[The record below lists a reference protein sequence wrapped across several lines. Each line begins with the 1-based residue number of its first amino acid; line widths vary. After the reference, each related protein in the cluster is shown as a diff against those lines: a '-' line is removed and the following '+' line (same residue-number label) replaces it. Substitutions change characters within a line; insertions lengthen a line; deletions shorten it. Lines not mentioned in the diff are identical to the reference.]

1 MSGHVHPTELIDLPE
16 LICPFPSATNPHAAV
31 VEERAIEW
39 GRRFKII
46 TDNRV
51 LHAVRAA
58 KAGWL
63 VAWAY
68 PHAPIEALQLI
79 ADWNIWLLI
88 WEDRCSSPELGTQPE
103 RLEAIHA
110 RFLAILSG
118 APSTAQ
124 DGPLEHGLRDLRER
138 MLAQTTYQWL
148 QQFYQSILE
157 VFDSWVWEATNR
169 ARGTKPDLETYL
181 RMRPS
186 TGALPPYLHFLALT
200 DQVFLPR
207 KVHEHPYVYQLTL
220 MANNII
226 CWSNDLFSFD
236 KERHE
241 GELHNLVLILQD
253 HMQLSLQA
261 SAQHVAQLHNAEV
274 EAFLNLAAHVH
285 AFSDLNANLNQYVA
299 LLRNWIR
306 ANMNWAA
313 ISGRYNPPME
323 REVGQ

>member
-1 MSGHVHPTELIDLPE
+1 MAFTRQGSFRAAHWPVERRSDCIAMSGHVHPTELIDLPE

-51 LHAVRAA
+51 LDACAC
-58 KAGWL
+58 GQSLLL

-124 DGPLEHGLRDLRER
+124 DLPLASMGCATCANGCWPKRPTNGSRNSTR
-138 MLAQTTYQWL
+138 A
-148 QQFYQSILE
+148 
-157 VFDSWVWEATNR
+157 SWRCSTAGFGSDQP
-169 ARGTKPDLETYL
+169 GT
-181 RMRPS
+181 
-186 TGALPPYLHFLALT
+186 
-200 DQVFLPR
+200 
-207 KVHEHPYVYQLTL
+207 
-220 MANNII
+220 
-226 CWSNDLFSFD
+226 
-236 KERHE
+236 RHE
-241 GELHNLVLILQD
+241 TRFQPTCACA
-253 HMQLSLQA
+253 QA
-261 SAQHVAQLHNAEV
+261 P
-274 EAFLNLAAHVH
+274 AHCRHICTFWHSPIRSFCH
-285 AFSDLNANLNQYVA
+285 AKSTNT
-299 LLRNWIR
+299 RT
-306 ANMNWAA
+306 
-313 ISGRYNPPME
+313 STS
-323 REVGQ
+323 